1 MIQTTVYS
9 MFFIHVYHASSWLL
23 VILLTFPLALPTT
36 TFFGN
41 TGTSVA
47 KYYRR
52 SQDNDVK

>member
-9 MFFIHVYHASSWLL
+9 MFFIHVYHTSSWLL

-52 SQDNDVK
+52 SQDVM